1 MSTAISTSPNT
12 ATQSSSVS
20 QQSFTG
26 GADRRRRK
34 RAKISAQVHI
44 RVADASKPV
53 EEICTSV
60 DVSRDGL
67 LFTSGRHSY
76 SVGQSV
82 EVTFPYS
89 AAATALN
96 KAEAAEIVRVTEQPN
111 KRFAVAIQFMA
122 AKGPQY
128 RAVTSPVPS
137 VAVAPK
143 AQPFQ
148 AAQQAVVLAV
158 ESDPRTAEIMRGIL
172 QQDGY
177 TVIVVPTAKEAL
189 EVLKT
194 TIPAVFVAEV
204 EAKDMS
210 GHDLCLIVKRNE
222 RLQRVPV
229 ILLTRSAQP
238 ADYAA
243 SHQLGAVVCMAKP
256 FKPERLLHVVR
267 LVAPPPSQ
275 KNAYGTRVSGA
286 SIERAF

>member
-1 MSTAISTSPNT
+1 MMSTATTSAQTT
-12 ATQSSSVS
+12 ASSRFS
-20 QQSFTG
+20 
-26 GADRRRRK
+26 GAERRRRK

-44 RVADASKPV
+44 RLSGSSRPQD
-53 EEICTSV
+53 EICTSV
-60 DVSRDGL
+60 DVSRDGI
-67 LFTSGRHSY
+67 LFTSSSHGY
-76 SVGQSV
+76 QAGQAV

-89 AAATALN
+89 TAASALN
-96 KAEAAEIVRVTEQPN
+96 KPEPAEIVRVTEQPD
-111 KRFAVAIQFMA
+111 KRFAVAIQFLA
-122 AKGPQY
+122 AKGPGH
-128 RAVTSPVPS
+128 RPAASPATSAGPVPAAHAS
-137 VAVAPK
+137 G
-143 AQPFQ
+143 
-148 AAQQAVVLAV
+148 AAQQPVVLAV
-158 ESDPRTAEIMRGIL
+158 EPDPRTAEIMRGIL

-177 TVIVVPTAKEAL
+177 NVIAVPTATEAL

-256 FKPERLLHVVR
+256 FKPERLLHVIR

-275 KNAYGTRVSGA
+275 KSAYGARVSNA
-286 SIERAF
+286 SLERAF